1 MFFHFSQNNSG
12 GSFVYDYERGLTHQ
26 VVIEADNAKQA
37 NLQAELIGI
46 YFDGCAKDRDC
57 NCCGDRW
64 YAQYSDADGTPEPTV
79 YGAVLGVRK
88 IDRFRSK
95 GWMDPGRETV
105 VHFADGT
112 RKWYNAD
119 NTLAD
124 EQ

>member
-64 YAQYSDADGTPEPTV
+64 YPQYSNDGTPEPTV
-79 YGAVLGVRK
+79 YGAVLE
-88 IDRFRSK
+88 IDRFKSE
-95 GWMDPGRETV
+95 GWMAPGRETV

-112 RKWYNAD
+112 RKWYNSD

>member
-12 GSFVYDYERGLTHQ
+12 GSFVYDYKRGLTHH
-26 VVIEADNAKQA
+26 VVIEADSASQA
-37 NLQAELIGI
+37 NHQAELIGI

-57 NCCGDRW
+57 DCCGDRW
-64 YAQYSDADGTPEPTV
+64 YAQYSDNEGYDVPTAYGQPLGTKYV
-79 YGAVLGVRK
+79 SSWGNMA
-88 IDRFRSK
+88 
-95 GWMDPGRETV
+95 WMEPGRETV

-112 RKWYNAD
+112 RKWYNSD